1 MRSLSTAVFA
11 IVLIVSGAALAQS
24 PQTQASVGSGKPADI
39 QRPVCDRTH
48 TDECIELGQN
58 AQLDRQLRDTYPQC
72 ARVAGI
78 EQRAACFNR
87 ANGQG

>member
-1 MRSLSTAVFA
+1 MRSLSTVVFA
-11 IVLIVSGAALAQS
+11 FLLLVSGASLAQS
-24 PQTQASVGSGKPADI
+24 PQSQASVGNGRPADI

-58 AQLDRQLRDTYPQC
+58 AQLDRELRNAYPQC
-72 ARVAGI
+72 ARVSGI